1 MTLLKSLI
9 VANFSF
15 SPPLFPPRDWRHST
29 RDNVTA
35 PRHTSHLASRSAP
48 LLGDSVWLRKHLTD
62 GGLQKCDVIRVKHNE
77 VWKLEIIK
85 QPYFT
90 ALSPECLSSGI
101 PGTNIWIFQI
111 IDAQIVTNMLLQPG
125 FILVVFRFSTR
136 LSSQSK
142 HGVGIIFILCA

>member
-1 MTLLKSLI
+1 MWLIFHFPLLPCFL
-9 VANFSF
+9 
-15 SPPLFPPRDWRHST
+15 LETGEQCDCT

-35 PRHTSHLASRSAP
+35 QRHTSHLASRCAP

-90 ALSPECLSSGI
+90 ALSPECLSSEI
-101 PGTNIWIFQI
+101 PGTDIWKF
-111 IDAQIVTNMLLQPG
+111 
-125 FILVVFRFSTR
+125 
-136 LSSQSK
+136 
-142 HGVGIIFILCA
+142 